1 MLRLRTTL
9 LVFNVLIYNSKSKTN
24 ATSSL
29 NRYSTSCFIVHFIK
43 TCCVN
48 SFYMYLIYLFV
59 LCYYLNM
66 KYGYLFPKIYNYR
79 KSSFLNWIKT
89 SGSLLLLHG
98 SWLTRLKPDAE
109 TYDRCVL
116 SDSVRSQ
123 K

>member
-1 MLRLRTTL
+1 MLLFEYE
-9 LVFNVLIYNSKSKTN
+9 VWI
-24 ATSSL
+24 
-29 NRYSTSCFIVHFIK
+29 FI
-43 TCCVN
+43 
-48 SFYMYLIYLFV
+48 S
-59 LCYYLNM
+59 
-66 KYGYLFPKIYNYR
+66 KIYNYR

-109 TYDRCVL
+109 TDDRCVL